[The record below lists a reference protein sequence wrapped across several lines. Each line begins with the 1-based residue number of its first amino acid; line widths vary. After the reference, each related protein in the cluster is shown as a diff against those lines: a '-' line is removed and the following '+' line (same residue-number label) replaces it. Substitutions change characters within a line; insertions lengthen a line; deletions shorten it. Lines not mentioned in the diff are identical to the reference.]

1 MEKQIVHILL
11 VEDDVVDREAMKRV
25 FEKLRISNPLH
36 EAHNGLEALVFPR
49 SEGGPAADRP
59 FFIILDLNMPR
70 MNGFEFLKEL
80 RADPDLR
87 DTVVFV
93 LTSSG
98 KYEDVGEAWD
108 YNVAGFLNKRDL
120 EASFLQALNL
130 LEQRWRFD
138 RL

>member
-1 MEKQIVHILL
+1 MEKQTVHILL

-25 FEKLRISNPLH
+25 FAKLRISNPLH
-36 EAHNGLEALVFPR
+36 EAHNGLEALVFLR
-49 SEGGPAADRP
+49 SEGGPTAERP

-80 RADPDLR
+80 RTDPDLR
-87 DTVVFV
+87 DTVVFI

-98 KYEDVGEAWD
+98 RYEDVGEAWD
-108 YNVAGFLNKRDL
+108 YNVAGFLNKGDL

-138 RL
+138 RS